1 MPIKYINTGSSPNKG
16 DGDTL
21 RTAFNKINDTF
32 AYLNIATGIQ
42 GSADLTGELFS
53 NNIGTYGITSIYNS
67 TASTISLRLNPATPT
82 RIGGIKVGSGLSIS
96 PDGTL
101 QTVTAA
107 YVLPHAT
114 TSTLGGI
121 VVGDNLTIDGAGRL
135 SGVNSY
141 VLPPATTA
149 DLGGIIVGTNLEIAE
164 DGTLTATT
172 QSNQQLYT
180 TSSVTFQN
188 ITLPGT
194 GGDEHWESVTLLL
207 HGNDFIDYSSHPQI
221 INETGVVIDNSVKK
235 FNDGSYAFNSNDQI
249 SGPNLV
255 ANFDRLDFT
264 VDGQFYFASN
274 NIGYQPLMSNVGTA
288 DYQGWMLFLNVDNT
302 LTLFA
307 SRNDGV
313 WNYQLTTTYT
323 PPTNEWV
330 HIAIDRK
337 VDFGLGD
344 TLTLYVNGT
353 PLRSIPC
360 AEWKSPTNHFYLG
373 YYPFYLGN
381 TVHSFSGNID
391 EVRITIGVARYQ
403 GNTFSVPTHPYPNY
417 GYSPYPGKITFG
429 DNTEQ
434 TTAWTGQ
441 TIPTDISQLTD
452 TQNLLLQAG
461 SVWEL
466 SSGTRHVSLSNTGG
480 LILADP
486 FPVSFTALLLPVY
499 GGGTNGPYGG
509 DAWSFNV
516 TFNNNSGVV
525 TTTVDNIFP
534 ILNNPGYKNGD
545 SWSFTQADH
554 GIPGYTFTLTLSNV
568 VHPGGAGWTAN
579 VSVSPPPNVNQ
590 VPVLGFPDGTIQTTA
605 WTGLGGGSVVQ
616 SDTAPAASTSTIW
629 YDTVGGRTY
638 VYFDGNWVDANPA
651 PATVDLSTVTQSIIP
666 SEDSVYDLGSAD
678 KQWKSLYVSTNTI
691 YVGNVPLTVDT
702 ATNTLLVNGSQV
714 SGSGGSATTSTLVN
728 NGYTLS
734 VDDAGVVT
742 FPAFIGS
749 PSLVTIQSTS
759 TGVDLNVTGRHWTFG
774 ADGGLTF
781 PLGDGIFD
789 RPGIDT
795 GFNIRSNNASSPIYL
810 YTYGTDGDGT
820 GAGNIYINPT
830 NVEIYSSWNA
840 GGAGEKKWTFGND
853 GSLTFPSGAGFGAGE
868 SGQLKVNDGGTL
880 SLDIRDNY
888 GRGFYT
894 NGDGFSLRGNGS
906 NTWKFGTTGILT
918 FPNNSTFDGQN
929 LIDHATGV
937 NYTLKIANGGVAGS
951 KFGIGTGDS
960 TFGIA
965 NDALNQAEDG
975 YVPYSVTAQRIN
987 LTVLGAGSWVFDDT
1001 GNLTVPGDIKSA
1013 AGVGPVVI
1021 QSNDGTL
1028 RTWTFGGDG
1037 NITFPDTSV
1046 QTTAWTGTVAYSN
1059 VTGTPNL
1066 SGYALSSQVSTLQ
1079 ITVNNL
1085 TNTVSTLTTTATV
1098 QALIA
1103 NSLTTLTSL
1112 SVNGNVSA
1120 TKFIGDGSSL
1130 TNITLNQAGNI
1141 IGTQTNVTLIAGTS
1155 TYLFDNTGTLTLPYN
1170 GDIVMTG
1177 TNANLIVGGSITL
1190 ASNNSP
1196 LKFTTTSGN
1205 TVSFIQQNDDNF
1217 VMYSTNSS
1225 GGQRSVWSIFANSTT
1240 SNLTVSV
1247 PTTINSSL
1255 TVTGNIT
1262 MPNRPA
1268 FRVYGAGTTNNLST
1282 TVNTNGILNGN
1293 NFAVDYNQGSYLS
1306 TSTGVF
1312 TAPIAGLYSVHLV
1325 ARVTSNTTSSAQ
1337 VCVIKNY
1344 ATSAVN
1350 QVFWETPNNP
1360 QVNHFGVSTISKL
1373 EAGDTLVVKV
1383 TLGTINFDIN
1393 DSWSVAYIG

>member
-1 MPIKYINTGSSPNKG
+1 MAIKYINTGSSPNKG

-42 GSADLTGELFS
+42 GSADLTGALFE
-53 NNIGTYGITSIYNS
+53 NNTGTYGITSIYNS
-67 TASTISLRLNPATPT
+67 TASTVSLRLNAATTT
-82 RIGGIKVGSGLSIS
+82 RIGGVKVGSGLSVS

-107 YVLPHAT
+107 YELPPAT
-114 TSTLGGI
+114 ESTLGGI
-121 VVGDNLTIDGAGRL
+121 IVGDNLTVDEFGRV

-141 VLPPATTA
+141 VLPAATTA
-149 DLGGIIVGTNLEIAE
+149 DLGGVIIGSGLTV
-164 DGTLTATT
+164 DGDGIVSADV
-172 QSNQQLYT
+172 QNNQQLNT
-180 TSSVTFQN
+180 NSSVRFQDV
-188 ITLPGT
+188 TLAGT
-194 GGDEHWESVTLLL
+194 GGDPYWNDVTVLL
-207 HGNDFIDYSSHPQI
+207 HGNNFTDYSPNPQTVSQ
-221 INETGVVIDNSVKK
+221 TGVTIDNSVYK
-235 FNDGSYAFNSNDQI
+235 FGSSSYAFDNTDRLSE
-249 SGPNLV
+249 PNIV
-255 ANFDRLDFT
+255 ANFARSNFT
-264 VDGQFYFASN
+264 VEGQFYFRQN
-274 NIGYQPLMSNVGTA
+274 NVGYQPLMANAGSAGF
-288 DYQGWMLFLNVDNT
+288 QGWLLFIDTDNT
-302 LTLFA
+302 LKLLV
-307 SRNDGV
+307 SQNSGS
-313 WNYQLTTTYT
+313 WNYQFTTSYT
-323 PPTNEWV
+323 PPTNQWI
-330 HIAIDRK
+330 HIAIDRT
-337 VDFGLGD
+337 VDLVMGD

-353 PLRSIPC
+353 SVGGGSV
-360 AEWKSPTNHFYLG
+360 ANWHSPTNAFYLG
-373 YYPFYLGN
+373 YYPFFVGGPR
-381 TVHSFSGNID
+381 SFLGNID
-391 EVRITIGVARYQ
+391 EVRITIGTARYQ
-403 GNTFSVPTHPYPNY
+403 GSTFSVPTEPYPNFP
-417 GYSPYPGKITFG
+417 YSADLGQLVFG
-429 DNTEQ
+429 DGTIQ
-434 TTAWTGQ
+434 TTAWTDQ

-545 SWSFTQADH
+545 SWNFTEADH

-605 WTGLGGGSVVQ
+605 WTGVGGGNGSVVQ
-616 SDTAPAASTSTIW
+616 QDTAPDASTSTIW
-629 YDTVGGRTY
+629 YDTVSGRTY
-638 VYFDGNWVDANPA
+638 VYFDNNWIDASPA

-666 SEDSVYDLGSAD
+666 SEDSVYDLGSPD

-714 SGSGGSATTSTLVN
+714 TGGGGSATTSTLVN

-734 VDDAGVVT
+734 VDDTGVVT

-759 TGVDLNVTGRHWTFG
+759 TGVDLNVTGRHWNFG
-774 ADGGLTF
+774 A
-781 PLGDGIFD
+781 
-789 RPGIDT
+789 
-795 GFNIRSNNASSPIYL
+795 N
-810 YTYGTDGDGT
+810 
-820 GAGNIYINPT
+820 
-830 NVEIYSSWNA
+830 
-840 GGAGEKKWTFGND
+840 
-853 GSLTFPSGAGFGAGE
+853 GSLTFPNGAGFGYGD
-868 SGQLKVNDGGTL
+868 SGQLKVNDGVTL

-951 KFGIGTGDS
+951 KFGIGTGDA

-965 NDALNQAEDG
+965 NDALNHAEDG
-975 YVPYSVTAQRIN
+975 YVPYTVTAAQVNFTIP
-987 LTVLGAGSWVFDDT
+987 GAGTLSLDSD
-1001 GNLTVPGDIKSA
+1001 GNLTIPGDIKSA

-1037 NITFPDTSV
+1037 NITFPDTTVQTTAWNDAAFMASMLSYDGAIVTNTATIGTGGLIVNGPVQFNGTFSFAGTATVINSNSGTFYGNVNGVGALYAGVAGSTPLPATVIQSAANVNDYIQNNFQNLNHGTQASTEWVATNDTGNDSNNYIDMGIAGHGWDGTQANSVGTAAGPSDSWVYTQGTTSTIEGGNLILGTIKDGKAVKILAGSTGSNSVVAQFSSSGLRLNKGSLTFADSTV

-1066 SGYALSSQVSTLQ
+1066 SGYATQSAVSTLQ

-1098 QALIA
+1098 QAHKHTHTHTDRYTHIHRH
-1103 NSLTTLTSL
+1103 TQRQVDT
-1112 SVNGNVSA
+1112 
-1120 TKFIGDGSSL
+1120 
-1130 TNITLNQAGNI
+1130 QADRDTEI
-1141 IGTQTNVTLIAGTS
+1141 ERGTE
-1155 TYLFDNTGTLTLPYN
+1155 
-1170 GDIVMTG
+1170 
-1177 TNANLIVGGSITL
+1177 
-1190 ASNNSP
+1190 
-1196 LKFTTTSGN
+1196 K
-1205 TVSFIQQNDDNF
+1205 
-1217 VMYSTNSS
+1217 
-1225 GGQRSVWSIFANSTT
+1225 
-1240 SNLTVSV
+1240 
-1247 PTTINSSL
+1247 
-1255 TVTGNIT
+1255 
-1262 MPNRPA
+1262 
-1268 FRVYGAGTTNNLST
+1268 
-1282 TVNTNGILNGN
+1282 
-1293 NFAVDYNQGSYLS
+1293 
-1306 TSTGVF
+1306 
-1312 TAPIAGLYSVHLV
+1312 
-1325 ARVTSNTTSSAQ
+1325 
-1337 VCVIKNY
+1337 
-1344 ATSAVN
+1344 
-1350 QVFWETPNNP
+1350 E
-1360 QVNHFGVSTISKL
+1360 
-1373 EAGDTLVVKV
+1373 
-1383 TLGTINFDIN
+1383 
-1393 DSWSVAYIG
+1393 